1 MDMIVLDELR
11 GDSTD
16 LAIIILPDNTAKQHH
31 KAALVSGKH
40 RPPCDT
46 PQLHGTREQHA
57 KLILHSLG

>member
-31 KAALVSGKH
+31 KAALGFRSKASANAGFNF
-40 RPPCDT
+40 
-46 PQLHGTREQHA
+46 TRFW
-57 KLILHSLG
+57 